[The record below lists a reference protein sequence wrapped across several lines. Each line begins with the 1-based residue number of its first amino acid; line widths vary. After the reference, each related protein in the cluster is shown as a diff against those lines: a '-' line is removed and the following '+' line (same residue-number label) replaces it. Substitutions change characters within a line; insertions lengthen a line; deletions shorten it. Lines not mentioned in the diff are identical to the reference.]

1 MSNYYHHEA
10 HMCVSQ
16 FKYFFI
22 LFLYWVFFI
31 YMLIVQYNYENW
43 GWLGLKLAAIC
54 SFSKIICFV
63 SKSFFSYFLELEFP
77 QFTK

>member
-1 MSNYYHHEA
+1 
-10 HMCVSQ
+10 
-16 FKYFFI
+16 
-22 LFLYWVFFI
+22 
-31 YMLIVQYNYENW
+31 MLIVQYNYENW

-63 SKSFFSYFLELEFP
+63 SKSFFSYFLELEFS